1 MEATLSQA
9 ENVPLIGEL
18 SLSLAA
24 NPRAPYIVSRNQVTS
39 YCQQNVI
46 THNGTDVLQFNISDS
61 LAWCDPKSVA
71 VAFDITN
78 TGDGP
83 LEFLSSDMQTLF
95 SRLQVTMGVPSSKT
109 SVITTAWPA

>member
-18 SLSLAA
+18 SLSLQS
-24 NPRAPYIVSRNQVTS
+24 NPRAPYVVSRNQVTS

-61 LAWCDPKSVA
+61 LAWRDPKSLA
-71 VAFDITN
+71 VACDITN
-78 TGDGP
+78 TGTGP
-83 LEFLSSDMQTLF
+83 LEFLSTDIQTLF
-95 SRLQVTMGVPSSKT
+95 SRLQVTMGWGFV
-109 SVITTAWPA
+109 